1 MKNKKWIS
9 LTAAVVLAVTTL
21 PMTAGG
27 SKKRCGRR
35 EAYGGYFK

>member
-9 LTAAVVLAVTTL
+9 LTAAVVLAVITL
-21 PMTAGG
+21 PMTVVAE
-27 SKKRCGRR
+27 KKRCGRR